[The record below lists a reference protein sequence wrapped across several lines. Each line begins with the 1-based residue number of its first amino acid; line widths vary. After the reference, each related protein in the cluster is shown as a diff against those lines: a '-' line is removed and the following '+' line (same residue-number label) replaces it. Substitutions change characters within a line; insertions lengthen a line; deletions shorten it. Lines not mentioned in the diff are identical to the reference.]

1 MRPVRTVRVAHVDIA
16 GVGAAARDHCEWRS
30 TLNLG
35 FAVTARC
42 AQGVTTDAAHAGRFA
57 WSAPGPVELP
67 GRLLARDSS
76 AAEARSIP
84 GYPQRSECFCPSDD
98 LVDQR
103 A

>member
-76 AAEARSIP
+76 AHCGGQVNTWLPVAKRVLLSK
-84 GYPQRSECFCPSDD
+84 R
-98 LVDQR
+98 
-103 A
+103 